1 MPTDAE
7 TLLAIPAIYCLLSAQ
22 LPNESSTDAGQEQQR
37 IMSSPRLDS
46 RAQSGFSK
54 SSLYDQHR
62 PSYPANAVDML
73 LDAVRVAGIPGA
85 SIVDLGAGTG
95 KFTELLAKRDERYDI
110 LAVEPHEHMRKEL
123 ERKALDNVTVK
134 DGLSTS
140 IPVADETVDA
150 VIAAQAFHWIA
161 NGDSL
166 KEIHRVLVV
175 DGALGMIWN
184 VEDYNQTKSAVP
196 STSWESKLKDLI
208 WSLDDNQPRFRHEKW
223 RAVFDD
229 QLRSTPLTIT
239 AFANP
244 LFSLPLGEHEEKWT
258 VWLSKE
264 AVWDRFNTLSQIAVL
279 EGEERERVRQI
290 FDDAVNSDDVE
301 TNEKG
306 EIALHGV
313 TVTAWTT
320 KVP

>member
-1 MPTDAE
+1 
-7 TLLAIPAIYCLLSAQ
+7 
-22 LPNESSTDAGQEQQR
+22 
-37 IMSSPRLDS
+37 MSSPRLDS

-110 LAVEPHEHMRKEL
+110 LAVEPHEQMRKEL

-184 VEDYNQTKSAVP
+184 VEDYNQTKSAAP
-196 STSWESKLKDLI
+196 STAWEGKLKDLI

-223 RAVFDD
+223 RAVFDE

-313 TVTAWTT
+313 TVTAWTS
-320 KVP
+320 KIP